1 MLWDTLRWMRTVMWT
16 GLQVAVC
23 VGVCLALQ
31 RESPMQAATPA
42 TGTGVQT
49 LPVSQMVT
57 TLVPLIVDGAPARL
71 PVRATHILTQ
81 GHADVTRV
89 IIVIHGALRN
99 AEGSFTT
106 MQHSMTLAGEAG
118 RHVLIVAPQF
128 LSEVDTARYPIPL
141 DVPVW
146 SVDGWKEGD
155 LSEIRRDDSTDR
167 RVSSFAVLD
176 ALLQMLSD
184 RQHWPALNLVVLAG
198 HSAGGQFV
206 QRYAVAGRAPTL
218 LSHHGIHTR
227 FVIANPSSY
236 LYFDERRPTEHGFA
250 PFPQTQCRGFDHYK
264 YGLKAPNAYVVA
276 QTPQALMSRY
286 ARQQVIYL
294 LGTLDAD
301 AAHPFLDRSCA
312 AEAQGP
318 TRLARG
324 QAYYQYLPLVLG
336 HEVVQ
341 RQHRVLIEGVGH
353 DHQRMFQSP
362 CGVAWLF
369 ANGQCPQPPGTS
381 QMPFPKAD
389 ARISVPSPER

>member
-1 MLWDTLRWMRTVMWT
+1 MWDTWRWIRTLMWT
-16 GLQVAVC
+16 GLRVAVC
-23 VGVCLALQ
+23 VGVCLVLQ
-31 RESPMQAATPA
+31 RPSLVHAAAPGM
-42 TGTGVQT
+42 GTGVQT
-49 LPVSQMVT
+49 QPVSQMVT
-57 TLVPLIVDGAPARL
+57 TLTPLIVDDAAARL
-71 PVRATHILTQ
+71 PLLTTHVLNQ
-81 GHADVTRV
+81 RHADVTRA

-99 AEGSFTT
+99 AEGSFTS
-106 MQHSMTLAGEAG
+106 MRQAMTLAGEAG
-118 RHVLIVAPQF
+118 RQALILAPQF
-128 LSEVDTARYPIPL
+128 LSEVDEVRYSVPL

-167 RVSSFAVLD
+167 RVSSFAMLD

-184 RQHWPALNLVVLAG
+184 RQYWPALDLVVLAG
-198 HSAGGQFV
+198 HSAGGQFI

-227 FVIANPSSY
+227 FVVANPSSY
-236 LYFDERRPTEHGFA
+236 LYFDARRPTEHGLI
-250 PFPQTQCRGFDHYK
+250 PFPQTRCRGFDRYK
-264 YGLKAPNAYVVA
+264 YGLEAPNAYVAA
-276 QTPQALMSRY
+276 QTPQELMSHY

-318 TRLARG
+318 SRLARG
-324 QAYYQYLPLVLG
+324 QAYYQYLPVVLG

-353 DHQRMFQSP
+353 DDQGMFQSP

-381 QMPFPKAD
+381 QIPLPKAN
-389 ARISVPSPER
+389 ASIAVPAPVR

>member
-1 MLWDTLRWMRTVMWT
+1 MWDTLRWMRTMMWT

-31 RESPMQAATPA
+31 RGSSVQAAA
-42 TGTGVQT
+42 QVTGTGVQT
-49 LPVSQMVT
+49 QPVSQMVT
-57 TLVPLIVDGAPARL
+57 TFVPLTVDGAVVRL
-71 PVRATHILTQ
+71 PVLATHVLNQ
-81 GHADVTRV
+81 GHGDVTRA

-99 AEGSFTT
+99 AEGSFTA
-106 MQHSMTLAGEAG
+106 MQHAMTLAGEAG
-118 RHVLIVAPQF
+118 RHALILAPQF
-128 LSEVDTARYPIPL
+128 LSEVDAVRYPVPL
-141 DVPVW
+141 DIPVW
-146 SVDGWKEGD
+146 SIDGWKDGS

-176 ALLQMLSD
+176 ALLQTLSD
-184 RQHWPALNLVVLAG
+184 RAHWPALDLVVLAG

-206 QRYAVAGRAPTL
+206 QRYAVAGRAPTM

-227 FVIANPSSY
+227 FVVANPSSY
-236 LYFDERRPTEHGFA
+236 LYFDARRPTEHGFA
-250 PFPQTQCRGFDHYK
+250 PFPQTRCRGFDHYK
-264 YGLKAPNAYVVA
+264 YGLEAPNAYVAA
-276 QTPQALMSRY
+276 QTPQALMWHY

-341 RQHRVLIEGVGH
+341 RQHRTLVEGVGH
-353 DHQRMFQSP
+353 DHQSMFQSP

-369 ANGQCPQPPGTS
+369 ANGQCPQPSGTS
-381 QMPFPKAD
+381 LVPFPKAD
-389 ARISVPSPER
+389 ASISVPSHGR

>member
-1 MLWDTLRWMRTVMWT
+1 MWDTLRWVRTVMWT

-31 RESPMQAATPA
+31 RGSPVHAAAQA

-49 LPVSQMVT
+49 QPVSQMVT
-57 TLVPLIVDGAPARL
+57 TFVPLTVDGAVARL
-71 PVRATHILTQ
+71 PVLATHVLNQ
-81 GHADVTRV
+81 GHADVTRA

-99 AEGSFTT
+99 AEGSFTA
-106 MQHSMTLAGEAG
+106 MQHAMTLAGEAG
-118 RHVLIVAPQF
+118 RHALVLAPQF
-128 LSEVDTARYPIPL
+128 LSEVDAVRYPIPL

-146 SVDGWKEGD
+146 SVDGWKDGS

-176 ALLQMLSD
+176 ALLETLRD
-184 RQHWPALNLVVLAG
+184 RKLWPALDLVVLAG

-206 QRYAVAGRAPTL
+206 QRYAVAGRAPTM
-218 LSHHGIHTR
+218 LSHYGIHTR
-227 FVIANPSSY
+227 FLVANPSSY
-236 LYFDERRPTEHGFA
+236 LYFDERRPTEYGFA
-250 PFPQTQCRGFDHYK
+250 PFPQTRCRGFDHYK
-264 YGLKAPNAYVVA
+264 YGLEAPNSYVET
-276 QTPQALMSRY
+276 QTPQALMWHY

-301 AAHPFLDRSCA
+301 VAHPFLDRSCA

-324 QAYYQYLPLVLG
+324 QAYYQYLTLVLG
-336 HEVVQ
+336 RGVVQ
-341 RQHRVLIEGVGH
+341 RHHRVLVEGVGH
-353 DHQRMFQSP
+353 DHQGMFQSP

-369 ANGQCPQPPGTS
+369 GNGQCPQPSGTS
-381 QMPFPKAD
+381 LVPFPQAD
-389 ARISVPSPER
+389 ASISVPSHGR

>member
-1 MLWDTLRWMRTVMWT
+1 MWDTLCWLWTVMWT
-16 GLQVAVC
+16 GLQVV
-23 VGVCLALQ
+23 VGIGVCLALQ
-31 RESPMQAATPA
+31 LGSPVQAAA
-42 TGTGVQT
+42 TAPGTGVQT
-49 LPVSQMVT
+49 QPVSQMVT
-57 TLVPLIVDGAPARL
+57 TLIPLTVDGAAARL
-71 PVRATHILTQ
+71 PVRATHDLTQ
-81 GHADVTRV
+81 GAADITRAV
-89 IIVIHGALRN
+89 IVIHGALRN

-106 MQHSMTLAGEAG
+106 MQQARTLAGKAG
-118 RHVLIVAPQF
+118 RQVLIVAPQF
-128 LSEVDTARYPIPL
+128 LSEVDAAHYPIPL

-155 LSEIRRDDSTDR
+155 LSEIRRDDSTDQ

-206 QRYAVAGRAPTL
+206 QRYAVAGRAPAM

-236 LYFDERRPTEHGFA
+236 LYFDARRPTAHSFA
-250 PFPQTQCRGFDHYK
+250 PFPQTRCRGFDHYK
-264 YGLKAPNAYVVA
+264 YGLEAPNAYVA
-276 QTPQALMSRY
+276 SQTPQALMSHY

-324 QAYYQYLPLVLG
+324 QAYYQYLSLVLG
-336 HEVVQ
+336 HAVVQ
-341 RQHRVLIEGVGH
+341 RQQRVLVEGVGH

-362 CGVAWLF
+362 CGIAWLF
-369 ANGQCPQPPGTS
+369 ADGRCSQSSGTS
-381 QMPFPKAD
+381 PVPFPKTD
-389 ARISVPSPER
+389 ASISVPPQGR

>member
-1 MLWDTLRWMRTVMWT
+1 MWT
-16 GLQVAVC
+16 GLQVAAC

-31 RESPMQAATPA
+31 HGSPVQAAAPA
-42 TGTGVQT
+42 PGTGVQT
-49 LPVSQMVT
+49 QPVSQ
-57 TLVPLIVDGAPARL
+57 LVPTLMPLTVDGAAARL
-71 PVRATHILTQ
+71 PVRATHTLTQ
-81 GHADVTRV
+81 GAVDITRA

-106 MQHSMTLAGEAG
+106 MQQAMTLAGEAG
-118 RHVLIVAPQF
+118 HQVLIVAPQF
-128 LSEVDTARYPIPL
+128 LSEVDAARYPIPL

-184 RQHWPALNLVVLAG
+184 RQQWPALHMVVLAG

-206 QRYAVAGRAPTL
+206 QRYAVAGRAPTM
-218 LSHHGIHTR
+218 LSHRGIHTR
-227 FVIANPSSY
+227 FVVANPSSY
-236 LYFDERRPTEHGFA
+236 LYFDKRRPTEHGFA
-250 PFPQTQCRGFDHYK
+250 PFPQTRCHGFDRYK
-264 YGLKAPNAYVVA
+264 YGLEAPNVYVA
-276 QTPQALMSRY
+276 TQTPQALMSHY
-286 ARQQVIYL
+286 TRQQVVYL
-294 LGTLDAD
+294 LGTLDAN

-318 TRLARG
+318 SRLARG
-324 QAYYQYLPLVLG
+324 QAYYHYLSLALGHAVAQRQQLVL
-336 HEVVQ
+336 V
-341 RQHRVLIEGVGH
+341 EGVGH

-369 ANGQCPQPPGTS
+369 ADGQCSQPSGTEP
-381 QMPFPKAD
+381 MPLPKAD
-389 ARISVPSPER
+389 ASISVPAHGR

>member
-1 MLWDTLRWMRTVMWT
+1 M
-16 GLQVAVC
+16 A
-23 VGVCLALQ
+23 
-31 RESPMQAATPA
+31 P
-42 TGTGVQT
+42 
-49 LPVSQMVT
+49 LPVCPCWQPTSLNQ
-57 TLVPLIVDGAPARL
+57 R
-71 PVRATHILTQ
+71 
-81 GHADVTRV
+81 HADVTRA

-99 AEGSFTT
+99 AEGSFTS
-106 MQHSMTLAGEAG
+106 MQQAMALAGEAG
-118 RHVLIVAPQF
+118 RQALILAPQF
-128 LSEVDTARYPIPL
+128 LSEVDAVRYPVPL

-146 SVDGWKEGD
+146 SVDGWKDGS

-184 RQHWPALNLVVLAG
+184 RQHWPALDLVVLAG

-206 QRYAVAGRAPTL
+206 QRYAVAGHAPTM

-227 FVIANPSSY
+227 FVVANPSSY
-236 LYFDERRPTEHGFA
+236 LYFDARRPTEHGFA
-250 PFPQTQCRGFDHYK
+250 PFPQTRCRGFDHYK
-264 YGLKAPNAYVVA
+264 YGLEAPNAYVAA
-276 QTPQALMSRY
+276 QTPQALMSHY

-324 QAYYQYLPLVLG
+324 QAYYRYLSVVLG

-341 RQHRVLIEGVGH
+341 RQHRVLVEGVGH
-353 DHQRMFQSP
+353 DHQGMFQSP

-389 ARISVPSPER
+389 ASISVPSHGR

>member
-1 MLWDTLRWMRTVMWT
+1 MGM
-16 GLQVAVC
+16 GLHVAVS

-31 RESPMQAATPA
+31 RASLVQAGAPTM
-42 TGTGVQT
+42 GTGVQT
-49 LPVSQMVT
+49 QPVSQLVT
-57 TLVPLIVDGAPARL
+57 TLVPLTVDGAAARL
-71 PVRATHILTQ
+71 PVLATHALAE
-81 GHADVTRV
+81 GRADITRA

-99 AEGSFTT
+99 AESSFST
-106 MQHSMTLAGEAG
+106 MQHAMALAGEAG
-118 RHVLIVAPQF
+118 RQALIVAPQF
-128 LSEVDTARYPIPL
+128 LSEVDAARYPIPL

-176 ALLQMLSD
+176 ALLQTLSD
-184 RQHWPALNLVVLAG
+184 RQRWPALSLVVLAG

-206 QRYAVAGRAPTL
+206 QRYAATGRAPAM
-218 LSHHGIHTR
+218 LSRHGIHTR
-227 FVIANPSSY
+227 FIVANPSSY
-236 LYFDERRPTEHGFA
+236 LYFDAQRLTEHGFA
-250 PFPQTQCRGFDHYK
+250 RFPQTRCRGFDQYK
-264 YGLKAPNAYVVA
+264 YGLEAPNAYVAA
-276 QTPQALMSRY
+276 QTPQALMSHY

-324 QAYYQYLPLVLG
+324 QAYYRYLSVVLG
-336 HEVVQ
+336 HEALQ
-341 RQHRVLIEGVGH
+341 RQHRVLVEGVGH
-353 DHQRMFQSP
+353 DQRGMFQSP

-369 ANGQCPQPPGTS
+369 ADGDCPQPPDTR

-389 ARISVPSPER
+389 AGISIPSPGR

>member
-1 MLWDTLRWMRTVMWT
+1 MWDTWRWNRTVMWM
-16 GLQVAVC
+16 GLRVAVC

-31 RESPMQAATPA
+31 RASLAQAGVLA

-49 LPVSQMVT
+49 QPVSQMVT
-57 TLVPLIVDGAPARL
+57 TLTPLTVDGAAARL
-71 PVRATHILTQ
+71 PVLTTHVLNQ
-81 GHADVTRV
+81 RHADVTRA

-99 AEGSFTT
+99 AEGSFTS
-106 MQHSMTLAGEAG
+106 MQQAMALAGEAG
-118 RHVLIVAPQF
+118 RQAVIVAPQF
-128 LSEVDTARYPIPL
+128 LSEVDAVRYPVPL

-167 RVSSFAVLD
+167 RVSSFAALD

-184 RQHWPALNLVVLAG
+184 RQHWPALDLVVLAG

-206 QRYAVAGRAPTL
+206 QRYAVAGHAPTM
-218 LSHHGIHTR
+218 LSQHGIHTR
-227 FVIANPSSY
+227 FVVANPSSY
-236 LYFDERRPTEHGFA
+236 LYFDTRRPTEHGFA
-250 PFPQTQCRGFDHYK
+250 PFPQTHCRGFDHYK
-264 YGLKAPNAYVVA
+264 YGLQAPNAYVAA
-276 QTPQALMSRY
+276 QTPQALMSHY

-324 QAYYQYLPLVLG
+324 QAYYRYLSVVLG
-336 HEVVQ
+336 HEVVR

-353 DHQRMFQSP
+353 DHQGMFQSP
-362 CGVAWLF
+362 CAIAWLF
-369 ANGQCPQPPGTS
+369 ANGQCPQPPSTS

-389 ARISVPSPER
+389 ARISVPSPGR

>member
-1 MLWDTLRWMRTVMWT
+1 MWDTLRWMRTVMWM

-31 RESPMQAATPA
+31 RGSPVQAAA
-42 TGTGVQT
+42 QVTGTGVQT
-49 LPVSQMVT
+49 QPVSQMVT
-57 TLVPLIVDGAPARL
+57 TLVPLTVDGAAARL
-71 PVRATHILTQ
+71 PVLATLALDQ
-81 GHADVTRV
+81 GHADVTRA

-99 AEGSFTT
+99 AEGSFTA
-106 MQHSMTLAGEAG
+106 MQHAMTLAGEAG
-118 RHVLIVAPQF
+118 RHALILAPQF
-128 LSEVDTARYPIPL
+128 LSEVDAVRYPVPL
-141 DVPVW
+141 DIPVW
-146 SVDGWKEGD
+146 SVDGWKDGS

-176 ALLQMLSD
+176 ALLQTLSN
-184 RQHWPALNLVVLAG
+184 RQHWPALDLVVLAG

-206 QRYAVAGRAPTL
+206 QRYAVAGRAPTM

-227 FVIANPSSY
+227 FVVANPSSY
-236 LYFDERRPTEHGFA
+236 LYFDARRPTEHGFA
-250 PFPQTQCRGFDHYK
+250 PFPQTRCRGFDHYK
-264 YGLKAPNAYVVA
+264 YGLEAPNAYVAA
-276 QTPQALMSRY
+276 QTPQALMWHY

-341 RQHRVLIEGVGH
+341 RQHRTLVEGVGH
-353 DHQRMFQSP
+353 DHQSMFQSP

-369 ANGQCPQPPGTS
+369 ANGQCPQPSGTS
-381 QMPFPKAD
+381 LVPFPKAD
-389 ARISVPSPER
+389 ASISVPSHGR

>member
-1 MLWDTLRWMRTVMWT
+1 LN
-16 GLQVAVC
+16 
-23 VGVCLALQ
+23 
-31 RESPMQAATPA
+31 
-42 TGTGVQT
+42 
-49 LPVSQMVT
+49 
-57 TLVPLIVDGAPARL
+57 
-71 PVRATHILTQ
+71 Q
-81 GHADVTRV
+81 GHADVTRA

-99 AEGSFTT
+99 AEGSFTA
-106 MQHSMTLAGEAG
+106 MQHAMTLAGEAG
-118 RHVLIVAPQF
+118 RHTLILAPQF
-128 LSEVDTARYPIPL
+128 LSEVDAVRYPVPL
-141 DVPVW
+141 DIPVW
-146 SVDGWKEGD
+146 SIDGWKDGS

-176 ALLQMLSD
+176 ALLQTLSD
-184 RQHWPALNLVVLAG
+184 RAHWPALDLVVLAG

-206 QRYAVAGRAPTL
+206 QRYAVAGRAPTM

-227 FVIANPSSY
+227 FVVANPSSY
-236 LYFDERRPTEHGFA
+236 LYFDARRPTEHGFA
-250 PFPQTQCRGFDHYK
+250 PFPQTRCRGFDHYK
-264 YGLKAPNAYVVA
+264 YGLEAPTAYVAA
-276 QTPQALMSRY
+276 QTPQALMWHY

-341 RQHRVLIEGVGH
+341 RQHRTLVEGVGH
-353 DHQRMFQSP
+353 DHQSMFQSP

-369 ANGQCPQPPGTS
+369 ANGQCPQPSGTS
-381 QMPFPKAD
+381 LVPFPKAD
-389 ARISVPSPER
+389 ASISVPSHGR

>member
-1 MLWDTLRWMRTVMWT
+1 MWATVCWLWTVMGR

-31 RESPMQAATPA
+31 HGSPVQAAAPTP
-42 TGTGVQT
+42 GTGVQT
-49 LPVSQMVT
+49 QPVSQMVT
-57 TLVPLIVDGAPARL
+57 TLIPLTVDGAAARF
-71 PVRATHILTQ
+71 PVLATDALTHGAAHITRA
-81 GHADVTRV
+81 

-106 MQHSMTLAGEAG
+106 MQQAMTLAGEAG
-118 RHVLIVAPQF
+118 RRVLIVAPQF
-128 LSEVDTARYPIPL
+128 LSEVDTARHPIPL

-155 LSEIRRDDSTDR
+155 LSEIRRDDSTDQ

-184 RQHWPALNLVVLAG
+184 RQRWPALNLVVLAG

-206 QRYAVAGRAPTL
+206 QRYAVAGRAPRM
-218 LSHHGIHTR
+218 LSQHGIHTR
-227 FVIANPSSY
+227 FVVANPSSY
-236 LYFDERRPTEHGFA
+236 LYFDERRPTERGFA
-250 PFPQTQCRGFDHYK
+250 PFPQTRCDSFDHYK
-264 YGLKAPNAYVVA
+264 YGLEAPNAYVA
-276 QTPQALMSRY
+276 GQTPQALMLHY

-301 AAHPFLDRSCA
+301 ASHPFLDRSCA

-324 QAYYQYLPLVLG
+324 QAYYQYLSLVLG
-336 HEVVQ
+336 HAVGQ
-341 RQHRVLIEGVGH
+341 RQHRVLVEGVGH

-362 CGVAWLF
+362 CGMAWLF
-369 ANGQCPQPPGTS
+369 ANGQCSQPSGASPV
-381 QMPFPKAD
+381 PLPKTD
-389 ARISVPSPER
+389 ASISVPLQGR

>member
-1 MLWDTLRWMRTVMWT
+1 MWDILRWMRTGMWT
-16 GLQVAVC
+16 GLQVVVC
-23 VGVCLALQ
+23 VGVCLAFQ
-31 RESPMQAATPA
+31 RSSPVQAAAPA

-49 LPVSQMVT
+49 QPVSQMVT
-57 TLVPLIVDGAPARL
+57 TLVPLTVDGAAARL
-71 PVRATHILTQ
+71 PMLATHVLNQ
-81 GHADVTRV
+81 GHADVTRA

-99 AEGSFTT
+99 AEGSFTA
-106 MQHSMTLAGEAG
+106 MQQAMTLAGEAG
-118 RHVLIVAPQF
+118 RQALIVAPQF
-128 LSEVDTARYPIPL
+128 LSEVDAVRYPIPL

-146 SVDGWKEGD
+146 SVDGWKEGS

-176 ALLQMLSD
+176 ALLQTLSD
-184 RQHWPALNLVVLAG
+184 RQHWPALDSVVLAG

-206 QRYAVAGRAPTL
+206 QRYAVAGRAPTM

-227 FVIANPSSY
+227 FVVANPSSY
-236 LYFDERRPTEHGFA
+236 LYFDARRPTEHGFA
-250 PFPQTQCRGFDHYK
+250 PFPQMRCRGFDHYK
-264 YGLKAPNAYVVA
+264 YGLEAPNAYVAA
-276 QTPQALMSRY
+276 QTPQALMSHY

-324 QAYYQYLPLVLG
+324 QAYYQYLPVVLG

-353 DHQRMFQSP
+353 DHQGMFQSP

-369 ANGQCPQPPGTS
+369 ANGQCPQPSGTS

-389 ARISVPSPER
+389 ARISIPSHGR